1 MKTVNILFFIIISL
15 MLFSCVT
22 DQEEFIPI
30 HIINN
35 TSEDIRVNAGGFI
48 SFSSI
53 VPNNS
58 SATIIGIKGNTVT
71 ITGRDTGK
79 IYGRR
84 TFYSESTWTVN

>member
-1 MKTVNILFFIIISL
+1 MKTLNILYFVIISL
-15 MLFSCVT
+15 ILFSCVT
-22 DQEEFIPI
+22 DQGEYIPI

-35 TSEDIRVNAGGFI
+35 TSEDLRVNAGGFI

-53 VPNNS
+53 VPKNS

-79 IYGRR
+79 NYGNR
-84 TFYSESTWTVN
+84 TFYYESTWTVN